1 VEPLSLCQA
10 CSRCAHS
17 SANQFDEQHA
27 LDLGA
32 MVLVVPTVHSVAE
45 AREAVK
51 WAYYPTKGGRSQGHM
66 CDA

>member
-1 VEPLSLCQA
+1 
-10 CSRCAHS
+10 
-17 SANQFDEQHA
+17 
-27 LDLGA
+27 

-66 CDA
+66 SDA